1 MVILTIAVHLSKR
14 SGFFAIQLGRLIRT
28 YEYIMKV
35 FRQKVPVHSTF
46 MLRNSSLIQRFAENQ
61 VANRFLYPWL
71 KHHNFMT
78 GDEIFG
84 VNGHYETKFEK
95 NE

>member
-46 MLRNSSLIQRFAENQ
+46 YVKELFANPTVRGKLSCQSIPVSLVKAS
-61 VANRFLYPWL
+61 
-71 KHHNFMT
+71 
-78 GDEIFG
+78 
-84 VNGHYETKFEK
+84 
-95 NE
+95 